1 MKHKLLITI
10 TDTNSFR
17 QYTLSQLFKWF
28 AVSILLILLLA
39 AIAAYFY
46 LSWLED
52 AYEKARQRQ
61 KVLEHNI
68 TLLSSHIEERQE
80 ALELLGDRLSDLE
93 MFVGEKPG
101 KDFSTSTRLQNVTL
115 SAAQLALLFSIV
127 PSGEPL
133 PMRGVTSAFG
143 WRKHPI
149 KGSREFHA
157 GIDLRAKNRKP
168 VWTTADGVVEYAGYH
183 KRSGYGNLVIVDHG
197 FGFKTYYGHLKK
209 VTVRMGDTLIK
220 GDLVG
225 ISGNSGMSTAPH
237 LHYEIRFLTRPLN
250 PYPFLKWEKEKYR
263 SIFKK
268 VKKVPWESFIA
279 LISHMAAQAIPPSS
293 LPEQESK
300 VQSSAKEA
308 SISTEK
314 LKGTSLHKVM
324 SSSRRKE

>member
-1 MKHKLLITI
+1 MKHKIVITI
-10 TDTNSFR
+10 TDTDSFR
-17 QYTLSQLFKWF
+17 QFTLGQIVRW
-28 AVSILLILLLA
+28 LLLA
-39 AIAAYFY
+39 LVLVIVTGGVVAYFY
-46 LSWLED
+46 LVWLED
-52 AYEKARQRQ
+52 AYEEARLRQ
-61 KVLEHNI
+61 KVLERNI
-68 TLLSSHIEERQE
+68 SLLNAKIEKRQE
-80 ALELLGDRLSDLE
+80 ALERLGDRLSDLE
-93 MFVGEKPG
+93 IFVGEKPG
-101 KDFSTSTRLQNVTL
+101 KDFSTSVRLRNVTL

-133 PMRGVTSAFG
+133 PMHGVTSAYG

-149 KGSREFHA
+149 KGGREFHA

-209 VTVRMGDTLIK
+209 VSVRTGDTLIK

-225 ISGNSGMSTAPH
+225 ISGNSGLSTAPH

-250 PYPFLKWEKEKYR
+250 PYPFLKWKKENYR

-293 LPEQESK
+293 RPAQESRAP
-300 VQSSAKEA
+300 SSAKEG
-308 SISTEK
+308 SISAEK
-314 LKGTSLHKVM
+314 SKGTSSPKAT
-324 SSSRRKE
+324 SS

>member
-1 MKHKLLITI
+1 MRHKILITI
-10 TDTNSFR
+10 TDTDSFR
-17 QYTLSQLFKWF
+17 QFTLGQIFRW
-28 AVSILLILLLA
+28 LLVALVLIVLTA
-39 AIAAYFY
+39 GMTAYFY
-46 LSWLED
+46 LVWLED
-52 AYEKARQRQ
+52 AYEEARLRQ
-61 KVLEHNI
+61 KVLERNI
-68 TLLSSHIEERQE
+68 SLLNAKIEKRQE
-80 ALELLGDRLSDLE
+80 ALDRLGDRLSDLE
-93 MFVGEKPG
+93 LFVGEKPG
-101 KDFSTSTRLQNVTL
+101 KDFSTSVRVQNVTL

-133 PMRGVTSAFG
+133 PMQGVTSAFG

-157 GIDLRAKNRKP
+157 GIDLRAKNKKP

-197 FGFKTYYGHLKK
+197 FGFKTYYGHLGK
-209 VTVRMGDTLIK
+209 VSVRTGDTLIK

-250 PYPFLKWEKEKYR
+250 PYPFLKWKKENYI

-268 VKKVPWESFIA
+268 VKKVPWESLIA

-293 LPEQESK
+293 LREPESK
-300 VQSSAKEA
+300 APSSAKGE
-308 SISTEK
+308 SMSMERSK
-314 LKGTSLHKVM
+314 EM
-324 SSSRRKE
+324 SSQKATSS